1 MVEDGGGSSEGKN
14 TVFLRRR
21 GKDGGQNM
29 VVEICRFKEVIGK
42 IIV

>member
-1 MVEDGGGSSEGKN
+1 MVEDGGGCSGWQK
-14 TVFLRRR
+14 TVVLRRR

-29 VVEICRFKEVIGK
+29 VVEICWFKEVVAK